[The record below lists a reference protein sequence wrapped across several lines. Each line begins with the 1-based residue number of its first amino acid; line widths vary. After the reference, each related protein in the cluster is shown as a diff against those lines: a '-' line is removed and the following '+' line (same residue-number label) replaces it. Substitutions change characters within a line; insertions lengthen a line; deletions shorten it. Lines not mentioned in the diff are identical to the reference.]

1 MERGV
6 LVQRSMSPRHMILGG
21 FTAQDPG
28 QGRFAK
34 RDHVV
39 ETFAADR
46 ADESLNVSILPGRSG
61 CDRMVPN
68 AHCTDPLQED
78 WTIRGVSIPNE
89 ISRRVVPR
97 ERLGDLARDPLRGW
111 VCRHAKR
118 HPKPP
123 SVAHNDKT
131 IQNLECDRRQDKEVD
146 RRDAVDVIAEKR
158 PPALRRWPRV
168 AAHVPSDRRLRDL
181 EAELEQLTMN
191 TRRAPKRVRTA
202 HLANERAQLSRGLR
216 SANTVAGS
224 PAPIRPKPSTV
235 PAHDGLRPDNRNH
248 LKDGRKPAIEPN
260 KYQTIRIVE
269 VRSLRRS
276 PAKHIDLLPQ
286 DQVFRF
292 QRCSRLEARSQD
304 TENQLEQIGHQD
316 ASLRRPPAA
325 STPNRIF
332 GTHTPVAHELTH
344 VIQQSCSLEAGI
356 LQRTCGQNNQQSFY
370 AGAANYCKDTGFTGV
385 LHPGKTCHREIP
397 ANPSACPPG
406 DQVCFDA
413 DGNCSDSYDEVSTV
427 GSKDA
432 SGGCV
437 VNWKCF
443 PGHAANDI
451 IPGLAALTPH
461 LCLTSQSTLDCMKA
475 CDSKPWYTRP
485 FCKVGCGAS

>member
-1 MERGV
+1 MERGA
-6 LVQRSMSPRHMILGG
+6 LVQRAMGPRHIIIGG
-21 FTAQDPG
+21 ISPEGPAQV
-28 QGRFAK
+28 RFAK
-34 RDHVV
+34 HDHVV

-68 AHCTDPLQED
+68 AHCTDPLRED

-89 ISRRVVPR
+89 IPRRVVPR

-118 HPKPP
+118 HPKPS

-168 AAHVPSDRRLRDL
+168 AAHVPSDRRLGDL

-191 TRRAPKRVRTA
+191 TRRAPKCVRTA
-202 HLANERAQLSRGLR
+202 HLANQRAQLSRNLR

-224 PAPIRPKPSTV
+224 PAPIRPKSSTV
-235 PAHDGLRPDNRNH
+235 PANDGLRPDNRNH

-260 KYQTIRIVE
+260 KKKTIGIVWGGA
-269 VRSLRRS
+269 LRRS

-316 ASLRRPPAA
+316 ASLRRPLAA

-332 GTHTPVAHELTH
+332 GTH
-344 VIQQSCSLEAGI
+344 S
-356 LQRTCGQNNQQSFY
+356 
-370 AGAANYCKDTGFTGV
+370 
-385 LHPGKTCHREIP
+385 
-397 ANPSACPPG
+397 
-406 DQVCFDA
+406 A
-413 DGNCSDSYDEVSTV
+413 DGLKTHANSSI
-427 GSKDA
+427 
-432 SGGCV
+432 CV
-437 VNWKCF
+437 
-443 PGHAANDI
+443 
-451 IPGLAALTPH
+451 T
-461 LCLTSQSTLDCMKA
+461 
-475 CDSKPWYTRP
+475 
-485 FCKVGCGAS
+485 